1 MEGYKILLRIQ
12 DRAKSYL
19 INRMH
24 LDYELNTTQIHDIL
38 KKQFQWKF
46 GIDLV
51 IDFMLI
57 NENDFRLLDLNEND
71 AIWGL
76 TEKHLEEL
84 E

>member
-1 MEGYKILLRIQ
+1 
-12 DRAKSYL
+12 
-19 INRMH
+19 
-24 LDYELNTTQIHDIL
+24 
-38 KKQFQWKF
+38 
-46 GIDLV
+46 
-51 IDFMLI
+51 LI